1 MGKQYNKVIKRKR
14 RQSYVVRK
22 VAAQAAA
29 VKAKTVARPA
39 RAKAEPRAAKP
50 KAAAPSAAVT
60 GVPASTEEHPA
71 ASAE

>member
-39 RAKAEPRAAKP
+39 RAKAEPHAPKP
-50 KAAAPSAAVT
+50 KASAAVAT
-60 GVPASTEEHPA
+60 VPDSTEEHPA